1 MKSCL
6 NNMLS
11 DKSGAHDCVVRADAI
26 VICYQMRRIFR
37 FSMKGANKIMKKMLN
52 EIYIVKPHD
61 TIDSI
66 AKKYGVNPLMIL
78 LYNNITPKMISKG
91 KVLFIKKSCF

>member
-1 MKSCL
+1 
-6 NNMLS
+6 
-11 DKSGAHDCVVRADAI
+11 
-26 VICYQMRRIFR
+26 
-37 FSMKGANKIMKKMLN
+37 MKKMLN

-61 TIDSI
+61 TINSI
-66 AKKYGVNPLMIL
+66 AKKYGVNPLTIL